1 MEMEVKFELRLCK
14 VGDEVGYFHT
24 WEHYAKPLEASP
36 LRGGAPAGQF
46 SKCYGVVEF
55 SDRIERVDPTRIKFC
70 DEYNAVLQS
79 YANAIH
85 QSPNFAPVSPDQ
97 LARFTE
103 AGKKIKEA
111 ITNATK
117 P

>member
-14 VGDEVGYFHT
+14 VGDELGYFHT

-70 DEYNAVLQS
+70 DDNSRYLNMLQQKYS
-79 YANAIH
+79 KDLSNGYVPF
-85 QSPNFAPVSPDQ
+85 QSEVDHE
-97 LARFTE
+97 TE
-103 AGKKIKEA
+103 S
-111 ITNATK
+111 
-117 P
+117 